1 MSDDE
6 PSTSKGRHTRQ
17 AHADDIMQLFAS
29 EDEGSFSGFELDK
42 NLADEI
48 IEQASESHDLA
59 TLPQSVN
66 STNKQ
71 TGSAR
76 GTRKRKPGQS
86 KTGKNP
92 KKQKVNKETIW
103 QNKMDE
109 VLNQVL
115 ETANFAIRKIN
126 ESSQEAITN
135 RSVNPPVN
143 TCNDQSKSS
152 TTCTNQNDQNDQ
164 SMSNEIESHHDIFSD
179 NEQQDLE
186 NDNEIDDFLS
196 EMPKIFEDDEKF
208 GEETN
213 ENISKMVQSIVKK
226 KSDVKSIVKE
236 LKIPSNCKDLSPPAV
251 NSEIWHF
258 LDRNIKS
265 KDLGLQTVQ
274 KLLGHGIVPIIRM
287 AEELKSKSPD
297 SKKLKKCISDSLT
310 VLLNAF
316 FEISVNRRLLM
327 KPFIDKRY
335 HQLCNRNEKIGDNK
349 LFEDVGKRLK
359 DINDAQKINRNYF
372 SKNFRGS
379 RGNRMMT
386 NPQSSYSQRGR
397 YRTGQFSYSTD
408 QNKSFV
414 RGARG
419 RRNLRRSYYN

>member
-1 MSDDE
+1 MSDEE
-6 PSTSKGRHTRQ
+6 PSTSKGRSLHT
-17 AHADDIMQLFAS
+17 DDIMQLFAS
-29 EDEGSFSGFELDK
+29 DDEGSFSGFEIDK
-42 NLADEI
+42 NNNNLADDI
-48 IEQASESHDLA
+48 LDQAQASQNMS
-59 TLPQSVN
+59 TLPQCS
-66 STNKQ
+66 NKL
-71 TGSAR
+71 TGSAK

-92 KKQKVNKETIW
+92 KKQRVNKETIW

-115 ETANFAIRKIN
+115 ETANLAIRKIN
-126 ESSQEAITN
+126 ESSQEVVTKRNENQCTI
-135 RSVNPPVN
+135 
-143 TCNDQSKSS
+143 NDQSMSNS
-152 TTCTNQNDQNDQ
+152 NTNDQNDQ
-164 SMSNEIESHHDIFSD
+164 SVSNFLDDQSISNEIESHHIFSD

-196 EMPKIFEDDEKF
+196 ELPKIFEDDEKF
-208 GEETN
+208 GDDTN
-213 ENISKMVQSIVKK
+213 ENIAKMVQSIVKK
-226 KSDVKSIVKE
+226 KSDVKSIIKE

-258 LDRNIKS
+258 LDRNIKT

-287 AEELKSKSPD
+287 AEELKNKSPD

-310 VLLNAF
+310 VLMNAF

-335 HQLCNRNEKIGDNK
+335 HQLCNRTEKIGDNK
-349 LFEDVGKRLK
+349 LFDDVGKRLK

-379 RGNRMMT
+379 RGNRMMAK
-386 NPQSSYSQRGR
+386 PQSSYGQRGR
-397 YRTGQFSYSTD
+397 YRTGQFNYTD
-408 QNKSFV
+408 QNKNFV
-414 RGARG
+414 RGSSRG
-419 RRNLRRSYYN
+419 RRNLRRGYYS